1 MQLVIASYRCKV
13 HGCCVYLQVAQ
24 KVERQGQEEIK
35 AKAEAVAGAFEGGA
49 RTRSRAGRAGGSGS
63 TSAWNPTKRE
73 LAVML
78 DKDPDKY
85 DDWLAIQ
92 VCQSG
97 REGLSK
103 GCGFTE
109 LSRVCS
115 CPSRGWRALIEA
127 PVAYAAAAL

>member
-1 MQLVIASYRCKV
+1 M
-13 HGCCVYLQVAQ
+13 YLQVAQ

-92 VCQSG
+92 VWPE
-97 REGLSK
+97 RMEGIIQ
-103 GCGFTE
+103 GCGFTGQCCMSFRRLACWRGGARGKSCLWLNE
-109 LSRVCS
+109 LDGRRSPYVM
-115 CPSRGWRALIEA
+115 
-127 PVAYAAAAL
+127 